1 MRMPNAR
8 DMSDEQQD
16 IFEDAPLDGRVLVTG
31 PPGTGKTVIAFLRAT
46 LLAKK
51 SKKVDVI
58 MYNRVLKRF
67 AQNVGSDSRYVSC
80 RTFHS
85 WFYNWWRNL
94 KIENQN
100 GESLALI
107 YLTTPFERRMEVK
120 EKGAKWDKN
129 ARSWTATQ
137 EVVNSAPEVFAP
149 WLPDS
154 SDENQLNRVNKPT
167 YDAPEIQRYKPDWDR
182 LIDLYTEAEPEKQ
195 IGWEH
200 LIIDEGQDF
209 CNDTYRFL
217 KYASRTS
224 KSNSAITVLADDNQ
238 RLGEEN
244 STTTQIADLLNIS
257 EDRKFTLSRNFRNT
271 RPIALLARQFYTG
284 LPSGIPDL
292 PDKKGNKPRLICD
305 ATAHK
310 QIGYIASYLKLRGNH
325 EVGVVLP
332 DNKLRDQFF
341 NSLERMLSNYTVQ
354 TYDSKDP
361 RSSESLVFDRQGVVT
376 ILNRQSCKG
385 LEFDVVFLPCLQDYE
400 AEDSDSDTFKMNMYV
415 MCSRAR
421 SELIM
426 MSETPA
432 DSDAGAMKYLP
443 VNEPELLELISS
455 RE

>member
-8 DMSDEQQD
+8 DMSEEQQD

-31 PPGTGKTVIAFLRAT
+31 PPGTGKTVIAFLRAI

-94 KIENQN
+94 KIENQSE
-100 GESLALI
+100 ESSALI

-154 SDENQLNRVNKPT
+154 SDENQLNRANKAT
-167 YDAPEIQRYKPDWDR
+167 YNAPEIQSYKPDWDR

-195 IGWEH
+195 AGWEH

-209 CNDTYRFL
+209 CNDTYKFL

-224 KSNSAITVLADDNQ
+224 KRNSAITVLADDNQ

-310 QIGYIASYLKLRGNH
+310 QIEYIASYLKLRGNH

-341 NSLERMLSNYTVQ
+341 NPLERMLSNYTVQ

-376 ILNRQSCKG
+376 VLNRQSCKG

>member
-16 IFEDAPLDGRVLVTG
+16 IFEDAPLDGRILVTG
-31 PPGTGKTVIAFLRAT
+31 PPGTGKTVIAFLRAI
-46 LLAKK
+46 LLAKDN
-51 SKKVDVI
+51 KKVDVI

-67 AQNVGSDSRYVSC
+67 AQNVGADSRNVSC

-100 GESLALI
+100 EESEAPI
-107 YLTTPFERRMEVK
+107 YLTTPFERRLEVK

-154 SDENQLNRVNKPT
+154 SDGNQLNRVNKAT
-167 YDAPEIQRYKPDWDR
+167 YEAPEIRKYKPDWDT
-182 LIDLYTEAEPEKQ
+182 LIDLYTEAEPAKQ
-195 IGWEH
+195 TGWGH

-209 CNDTYRFL
+209 CNDTYKFL
-217 KYASRTS
+217 KYASRIS
-224 KSNSAITVLADDNQ
+224 KSDSAITVLADDNQ

-244 STTTQIADLLNIS
+244 STTTQIADLLNIG
-257 EDRKFTLSRNFRNT
+257 EDRKFKLSRNFRNT
-271 RPIALLARQFYTG
+271 RPIALLARHFYTG
-284 LPSGIPDL
+284 LPSGIPNL
-292 PDKKGNKPRLICD
+292 PEKKGNKPKLVCD
-305 ATAHK
+305 ASPLL
-310 QIGYIASYLKLRGNH
+310 QVEYIARYLKFRGNH

-341 NSLERMLSNYTVQ
+341 NSLSENLPSYIVQ
-354 TYDSKDP
+354 TYDSKSP
-361 RSSESLVFDRQGVVT
+361 RTSENLIFDRQGVVT
-376 ILNRQSCKG
+376 VLNRQSCKG
-385 LEFDVVFLPCLQDYE
+385 LEFDVVFLPCLQDYDT
-400 AEDSDSDTFKMNMYV
+400 EDADSDTFKMNMYV

-421 SELIM
+421 NELIM

-432 DSDAGAMKYLP
+432 ESEAGAMKYLP
-443 VNEPELLELISS
+443 VNEPDLLELISS
-455 RE
+455 QE